1 MQLCGWVDR
10 RRDHGGVIF
19 IDLRDRSGTVQITVD
34 PDLGADAFA
43 VAEHLRSETVLQV
56 EGKVR
61 ARPGD
66 SLNDKLATGAVEVLA
81 SGITVL
87 NSVKGNLPFPVS
99 VHDEENTREEL
110 RLRHRYLDLRRKR
123 MNDNLRLRAQTIQAA
138 RRFLEDAGFIEV
150 ETPVLTRSTPEGAR
164 DYVLPSRV
172 CGGEWFAL
180 PQSPQLF
187 KQLLMV
193 GGIER
198 YYQVARCFRDEDLR
212 ADRQPEFTQLDI
224 EMSFMDQEQIL
235 ELNESLICAIWKAV
249 KGIELPRPFPRMTWH
264 DAMERYGTDRPD
276 TRYGMELTNVSDIVK
291 DMGFKV
297 FSGAVKSGGA
307 VKCIA
312 VPGGNDAVSNV
323 RIKPG
328 GDVFSE
334 AQKAGAGGLAFIRV
348 RDGGEID
355 TIGAIKDNLSDEQKQ
370 ELLSR
375 TGAEPGTLLLFG
387 AGDTATV
394 NKALDRVR
402 QYLAKELGMVKAD
415 RDNDQWNF
423 LWVVDFPMFEF
434 NSDENRYE
442 ALHHPFCAPNAED
455 LGSDA
460 SKWADTLPGAR
471 AQAYDLVLNG
481 LELGGGSLRIHDSAL
496 QRQVLQTVG
505 LPLEE
510 AQEQFGFLMDALDVG
525 APPHGGLAFGVDRM
539 VMLLAGEESIR
550 DTIAFPKTQQ
560 ARCLMTSA
568 QGALPT
574 SSWRN
579 CTWPAPGLSPTR
591 KTEGGYWAEQIP
603 KGISAFVA
611 PRPTARNPE
620 VGLHKAS
627 FCPASPDGPGGPVS
641 AAAAAQRIC
650 CGFISR
656 TSAGSTCSPMRRRS
670 PWPAWCSAVKHCCS
684 SNGSWL
690 RAMPPSVN
698 CTVSKN
704 CNAGKPT
711 STATGQPSRN
721 GPGRQDCPCPSCSS
735 GLTWA
740 IRPGLSRPSWR
751 PRI

>member
-1 MQLCGWVDR
+1 MRSNGCGDLRKQHIDKQVQLCGWVDR

-34 PDLGADAFA
+34 PDLGAEAFA

-61 ARPGD
+61 GRPAE
-66 SLNDKLATGAVEVLA
+66 SLNEKLATGTVEVLA
-81 SGITVL
+81 SSITVL

-138 RRFLEDAGFIEV
+138 RRFLEDEGFIEV

-172 CGGEWFAL
+172 CGGDWFAL

-276 TRYGMELTNVSDIVK
+276 TRYGMELVTVSDIVK
-291 DMGFKV
+291 EMGFKV

-307 VKCIA
+307 VKVIA
-312 VPGGNDAVSNV
+312 VPGGNDALSNV

-328 GDVFSE
+328 GDVFGE
-334 AQKAGAGGLAFIRV
+334 AQAAGAGGLAFIRV
-348 RDGGEID
+348 REGGEID
-355 TIGAIKDNLSDEQKQ
+355 TIGAIKDNPSDEQKQ

-375 TGAEPGTLLLFG
+375 TGAQPGTLLLFG

-402 QYLAKELGMVKAD
+402 QYLARELDMVQAD

-434 NSDENRYE
+434 NSDENRFE

-455 LGSDA
+455 LGNDPSE
-460 SKWADTLPGAR
+460 WAKTLPQAR

-560 ARCLMTSA
+560 ARCLMT
-568 QGALPT
+568 
-574 SSWRN
+574 N
-579 CTWPAPGLSPTR
+579 APG
-591 KTEGGYWAEQIP
+591 A
-603 KGISAFVA
+603 VA
-611 PRPTARNPE
+611 GKQLE
-620 VGLHKAS
+620 ELHVAS
-627 FCPASPDGPGGPVS
+627 TWVEESD
-641 AAAAAQRIC
+641 AAA
-650 CGFISR
+650 
-656 TSAGSTCSPMRRRS
+656 
-670 PWPAWCSAVKHCCS
+670 
-684 SNGSWL
+684 N
-690 RAMPPSVN
+690 
-698 CTVSKN
+698 
-704 CNAGKPT
+704 
-711 STATGQPSRN
+711 
-721 GPGRQDCPCPSCSS
+721 
-735 GLTWA
+735 
-740 IRPGLSRPSWR
+740 
-751 PRI
+751 

>member
-1 MQLCGWVDR
+1 MRSNGCGDLRKDSIDAVVQLCGWVDR

-34 PDLGADAFA
+34 PDLGAEAFA

-56 EGKVR
+56 HGKVR
-61 ARPGD
+61 ARPAE

-81 SGITVL
+81 SEIVVL
-87 NSVKGNLPFPVS
+87 NKVTGNLPFPVS

-123 MNDNLRLRAQTIQAA
+123 MNDNLRLRARTIQAA
-138 RRFLEDAGFIEV
+138 RRFLEDEGFIEV

-172 CGGEWFAL
+172 CGGDWFAL

-224 EMSFMDQEQIL
+224 EMSFMGEEQIL
-235 ELNESLICAIWKAV
+235 QLNEDLICAIWKSV

-276 TRYGMELTNVSDIVK
+276 TRYGMELVTVSDIVQ

-297 FSGAVKSGGA
+297 FSGAVKSGGS
-307 VKCIA
+307 VKVIA
-312 VPGGNDAVSNV
+312 VPGGNDALSNV

-334 AQKAGAGGLAFIRV
+334 AQAAGAGGLAFIRV

-355 TIGAIKDNLSDEQKQ
+355 TIGAIKDNLSDEQKA
-370 ELLSR
+370 ELLKR
-375 TGAEPGTLLLFG
+375 TGATPGTLLLFG
-387 AGDTATV
+387 AGETAIV

-402 QYLAKELGMVKAD
+402 QYLAKELNLVKPD
-415 RDNDQWNF
+415 RQNDAWNF

-442 ALHHPFCAPNAED
+442 ALHHPFCAPNTDD
-455 LGSDA
+455 LGSDPA
-460 SKWADTLPGAR
+460 QWATTLPKAR

-505 LPLEE
+505 LPLEKAE
-510 AQEQFGFLMDALDVG
+510 EQFGFLINALDMG

-539 VMLLAGEESIR
+539 VMLLAGEDSIR

-560 ARCLMTSA
+560 ARCLMTDA
-568 QGALPT
+568 P
-574 SSWRN
+574 SSVSEKQLQELHVSS
-579 CTWPAPGLSPTR
+579 TWVDPADD
-591 KTEGGYWAEQIP
+591 E
-603 KGISAFVA
+603 
-611 PRPTARNPE
+611 
-620 VGLHKAS
+620 
-627 FCPASPDGPGGPVS
+627 D
-641 AAAAAQRIC
+641 
-650 CGFISR
+650 
-656 TSAGSTCSPMRRRS
+656 
-670 PWPAWCSAVKHCCS
+670 
-684 SNGSWL
+684 
-690 RAMPPSVN
+690 
-698 CTVSKN
+698 
-704 CNAGKPT
+704 
-711 STATGQPSRN
+711 
-721 GPGRQDCPCPSCSS
+721 
-735 GLTWA
+735 
-740 IRPGLSRPSWR
+740 
-751 PRI
+751 

>member
-1 MQLCGWVDR
+1 MRSNGCGDLRKQQIDEQVQLCGWVDR

-56 EGKVR
+56 KGKVR
-61 ARPGD
+61 ARPD
-66 SLNDKLATGAVEVLA
+66 ESLNERLATGAVEVLA
-81 SGITVL
+81 SSITVL
-87 NSVKGNLPFPVS
+87 NGVKGNLPFPIS
-99 VHDEENTREEL
+99 IHDEENTREEL

-123 MNDNLRLRAQTIQAA
+123 MNDNLRLRAQTIQTA
-138 RRFLEDAGFIEV
+138 RRFLEDEGFIEV

-164 DYVLPSRV
+164 DYILPSRV

-193 GGIER
+193 GGIEK

-212 ADRQPEFTQLDI
+212 ADRQPEFTQLDM

-235 ELNESLICAIWKAV
+235 DLNERLICTIWKTA
-249 KGIELPRPFPRMTWH
+249 KGVDLPRPFPRMTWH

-291 DMGFKV
+291 EMGFKV
-297 FSGAVKSGGA
+297 FSGAVKAGGS

-334 AQKAGAGGLAFIRV
+334 AQQAGAGGLAFIRV

-355 TIGAIKDNLSDEQKQ
+355 TIGAIKDNLSEEQTR
-370 ELLSR
+370 ELLGR

-402 QYLAKELGMVKAD
+402 QYLARELGMVKAD
-415 RDNDQWNF
+415 QENDQWNF

-442 ALHHPFCAPNAED
+442 ALHHPFCAPNIAD
-455 LGSDA
+455 LGTDEA
-460 SKWADTLPGAR
+460 LWADTLPKAR

-481 LELGGGSLRIHDSAL
+481 LELGGGSLRIHDSSL

-510 AQEQFGFLMDALDVG
+510 AEEQFGFLIEALDMG
-525 APPHGGLAFGVDRM
+525 APPHGGLAFGLDRM

-560 ARCLMTSA
+560 ARCLMTAAPAKVADQQLADLHVAS
-568 QGALPT
+568 
-574 SSWRN
+574 
-579 CTWPAPGLSPTR
+579 TW
-591 KTEGGYWAEQIP
+591 
-603 KGISAFVA
+603 VA
-611 PRPTARNPE
+611 P
-620 VGLHKAS
+620 
-627 FCPASPDGPGGPVS
+627 
-641 AAAAAQRIC
+641 
-650 CGFISR
+650 
-656 TSAGSTCSPMRRRS
+656 
-670 PWPAWCSAVKHCCS
+670 
-684 SNGSWL
+684 
-690 RAMPPSVN
+690 
-698 CTVSKN
+698 
-704 CNAGKPT
+704 NADDD
-711 STATGQPSRN
+711 A
-721 GPGRQDCPCPSCSS
+721 
-735 GLTWA
+735 
-740 IRPGLSRPSWR
+740 
-751 PRI
+751 